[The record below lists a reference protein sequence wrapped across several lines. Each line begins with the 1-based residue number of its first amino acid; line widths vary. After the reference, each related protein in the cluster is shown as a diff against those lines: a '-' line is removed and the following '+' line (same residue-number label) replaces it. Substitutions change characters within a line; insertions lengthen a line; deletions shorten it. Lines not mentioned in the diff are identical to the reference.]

1 MTIALRRRKKIL
13 MSSKD
18 KRKHKENKLKLQQN
32 LDA

>member
-18 KRKHKENKLKLQQN
+18 KRKHKKNKLKFSKN
-32 LDA
+32 YKG